1 MIIRNKEGE
10 MTGQI
15 KNKDALKLKCQLAR
29 QCPFFAKYRTRKSI
43 AWLGILSSYCCS
55 DSFSDCKHYILYQKN
70 GRFAASDVMPSGGQV
85 SAAFQSLP

>member
-1 MIIRNKEGE
+1 

-15 KNKDALKLKCQLAR
+15 KNKDALKLKCKLAR
-29 QCPFFAKYRTRKSI
+29 QCPFFARYRSKKSI

-55 DSFSDCKHYILYQKN
+55 ESFRDCRHYLTYQKN
-70 GRFAASDVMPSGGQV
+70 DRFASPDTMPSGGQV